1 MSEALTRPELN
12 ADHLAFIRGERTTGT
27 RRRQVDVAA
36 LSDTGSEHGG
46 IPSSPP
52 MEEHPVSMTFRLPA
66 DLPAI
71 LVQVSAARK
80 VRRQSP
86 FSQQDIVAQALR
98 EWLTKHGR

>member
-1 MSEALTRPELN
+1 MSEALTRPELK

-36 LSDTGSEHGG
+36 LSDTGSKHQATTD
-46 IPSSPP
+46 SPRI
-52 MEEHPVSMTFRLPA
+52 EDHPVSMTFRLPA
-66 DLPAI
+66 DLPGI

-98 EWLTKHGR
+98 EWLTKHAS